1 MYLCPLGILVVFAV
15 GVLGLSIVLPRIQ
28 ERRQEQE
35 SYTMTARGA
44 GFDGEGEGP
53 SLFGEVSTHDTSR
66 SEGQIISGKGR
77 APGRRKE

>member
-35 SYTMTARGA
+35 SYTMTAGDA
-44 GFDGEGEGP
+44 GFDGEGP
-53 SLFGEVSTHDTSR
+53 VSSLFGELSPRDRAGSENQSST
-66 SEGQIISGKGR
+66 KGS
-77 APGRRKE
+77 APGGKKE